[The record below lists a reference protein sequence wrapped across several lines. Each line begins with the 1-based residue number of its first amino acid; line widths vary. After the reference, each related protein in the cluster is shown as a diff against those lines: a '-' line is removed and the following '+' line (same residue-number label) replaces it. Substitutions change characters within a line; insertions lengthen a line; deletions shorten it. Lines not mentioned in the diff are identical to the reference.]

1 MGTEV
6 QYDTTKGEAMGKLD
20 GKVAVITGG
29 SSGMALA
36 SAKRFVEEG
45 AYVFIT
51 GRRQEA
57 LDEAVKLIGRNVT
70 GVRGDAANLGDLDR
84 LFDTVKREK
93 GRIDVLYAS
102 ARRGEAVPLG
112 EITEQHFGATFGPNT
127 RGTLFAVQQALPV
140 FNDGGS
146 IFMTGSVASVK
157 GFPGYSVYSPRKP
170 RVRPFPRT
178 WPTKLMGRERRGSLL
193 APGRS

>member
-1 MGTEV
+1 
-6 QYDTTKGEAMGKLD
+6 MGKLD

-57 LDEAVKLIGRNVT
+57 LDEAIKLIGRNVT

-102 ARRGEAVPLG
+102 AGTGEAVPLG
-112 EITEQHFGATFGPNT
+112 EITEQHFDATFGLNT
-127 RGTLFAVQQALPV
+127 RGTLFTVQKALPL

-157 GFPGYSVYSPRKP
+157 GFPGYGVYSASR
-170 RVRPFPRT
+170 RRCAHSHA
-178 WPTKLMGRERRGSLL
+178 RGSTN
-193 APGRS
+193 